1 MFFTISTNIDTK
13 FPNNHFIDKLWINLD
28 NGWTRSGPTFFK
40 GYQDNFCKIIV
51 DSEGARIEHSVNRSF
66 PLWCEHGL
74 ISNLNPATTQVWSDD
89 TVRIDSLGRITLGKL
104 DIDLTMPTEVLTVQ
118 QAVDRIGQILDSKIN
133 AVPYGVKLFC
143 SGGVDTLLLYSML
156 PEFEL
161 VTEEHFE
168 SDRFTDANKSS
179 LQQFWSYNQIHHW
192 TSATW
197 LATGSHGDEYFLRGP
212 AAIGMLT
219 AWHDINFG
227 QLLSENP
234 DCYHYHHFSKY
245 SDLWSSSWGNRHQL
259 RQAYPSIE
267 DLNRQILNMLVNDYQ
282 HWHLGNTLT
291 WTPFKDLAIAKIL
304 LQCPVQELIPQFL
317 DAKISK
323 DLIVAYNPQIVSYV
337 SKYKN
342 HNSSENIPKLVEYY
356 RDFG

>member
-51 DSEGARIEHSVNRSF
+51 DSAGARIEHSVNRSF

-143 SGGVDTLLLYSML
+143 SGGMDTLLLYSML

-161 VTEEHFE
+161 VTEEHF
-168 SDRFTDANKSS
+168 DPDQFTDANKSS

-192 TSATW
+192 TSPTW